1 MQSSLL
7 LHNIHRIPDERL
19 TDRGPAIAPLGDVV
33 SRLSSLRLAEDR
45 EASREIGIWECT
57 PGRWPRQQMAAE
69 FTVFL
74 SGHCRFEPENGAE
87 VEIKPGDVL
96 YFPANTKGI
105 WDITETVRKVYMI
118 MK

>member
-1 MQSSLL
+1 
-7 LHNIHRIPDERL
+7 
-19 TDRGPAIAPLGDVV
+19 
-33 SRLSSLRLAEDR
+33 
-45 EASREIGIWECT
+45 
-57 PGRWPRQQMAAE
+57 MAAE

-74 SGHCRFEPENGAE
+74 SGYCRFEPDDGPV